1 MRRII
6 PVVLSCVAAIVTLSS
21 SRSALAL
28 PPPPPPVHHKLSP
41 PPPPPAPKVRRPPPA
56 PEPRRDPA
64 AMVVRRELP
73 AQSPG
78 SAAERVALRGDRK
91 TGGAL
96 IAGAVASFGA
106 SVSLQALA
114 LTNVERRCIAP
125 AERGVSECVADDPG
139 IVGAGAAGAL
149 FAVTG
154 VGLAAGAGWEL
165 GAGRRPRRALQVLGA
180 MAVGLGL
187 SAVIGS
193 RVARVAGT
201 ACEDGACESSQRLT
215 DFAVRN
221 VGALLV
227 ASGAASLT
235 AYARARR
242 VSVAPT
248 RYAGGMG
255 LTLTVR
261 W

>member
-6 PVVLSCVAAIVTLSS
+6 PVVLSCVAAIVTLSP

-28 PPPPPPVHHKLSP
+28 PPPPPPVHHKSSP
-41 PPPPPAPKVRRPPPA
+41 PPPPPPKVRRPPPA
-56 PEPRRDPA
+56 PQPRRDPA
-64 AMVVRRELP
+64 AMVVRHEVP
-73 AQSPG
+73 APRPG
-78 SAAERVALRGDRK
+78 GAAERVAERGDRK

-96 IAGAVASFGA
+96 LAGAVASLGA

-139 IVGAGAAGAL
+139 IVGAGSAGAL

-193 RVARVAGT
+193 RVVRVAGT

-215 DFAVRN
+215 DFAARN
-221 VGALLV
+221 VGVLLV

-242 VSVAPT
+242 FSVAPT